1 MYVNFKLPGWKVM
14 FICPHLMIWGVW
26 VSLGQVVNISA
37 QYFVIYQTRFVA
49 EVIICQASDICNPK
63 FQYFQTVPVNLP
75 CL

>member
-1 MYVNFKLPGWKVM
+1 ML
-14 FICPHLMIWGVW
+14 ICPHLKLWGVW

-37 QYFVIYQTRFVA
+37 RYLVIYQTRFVA
-49 EVIICQASDICNPK
+49 EMTICQVSDVCNPK